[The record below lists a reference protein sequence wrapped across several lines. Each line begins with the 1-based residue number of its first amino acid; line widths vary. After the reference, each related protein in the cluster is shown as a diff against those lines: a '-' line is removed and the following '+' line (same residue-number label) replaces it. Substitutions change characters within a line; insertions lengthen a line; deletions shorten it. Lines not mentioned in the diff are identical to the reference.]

1 MCTYLVCYLL
11 QGGGAFG
18 GGSNGIPSGG
28 SGGGTSGAGNAGPSA
43 SSGGGGSW
51 GSWALFVQTL
61 VWTGAAVFAAWL
73 IGDSVKGGLQSAGN
87 SVKGGL
93 QSAGNSV
100 QAGLKE
106 GLTDAAE
113 EHGSRV
119 AQGMTLA
126 AGIGAISAVACVV
139 VQWHLQSRG
148 GGGAAGGHG
157 DINAAIISR
166 LLSAPQGYTVAEPED
181 LGDRLLATA
190 AATGRPL
197 QAPKTA
203 TAAATSTTAAGQQQH
218 ASAQGAFNG
227 GSGGNGG
234 SGK

>member
-1 MCTYLVCYLL
+1 MQPAVAASSAGLVAALARAL
-11 QGGGAFG
+11 TGHAQPPTAGADSSSVSTSSPSGPQQAAVAGGGEPVGATG
-18 GGSNGIPSGG
+18 KPGVSGF
-28 SGGGTSGAGNAGPSA
+28 SPAANTARNT
-43 SSGGGGSW
+43 
-51 GSWALFVQTL
+51 VQ
-61 VWTGAAVFAAWL
+61 A
-73 IGDSVKGGLQSAGN
+73 
-87 SVKGGL
+87 GL

-100 QAGLKE
+100 QGGLK

-113 EHGSRV
+113 EHGSRT
-119 AQGMTLA
+119 ARGMGIA
-126 AGIGAISAVACVV
+126 AGIGGIFALACVV
-139 VQWHLQSRG
+139 VQWYLQSRG
-148 GGGAAGGHG
+148 GGSAAGGRG

-181 LGDRLLATA
+181 LGGRLLATA

-197 QAPKTA
+197 QEPKTA
-203 TAAATSTTAAGQQQH
+203 TADAITTAAAGQQQH